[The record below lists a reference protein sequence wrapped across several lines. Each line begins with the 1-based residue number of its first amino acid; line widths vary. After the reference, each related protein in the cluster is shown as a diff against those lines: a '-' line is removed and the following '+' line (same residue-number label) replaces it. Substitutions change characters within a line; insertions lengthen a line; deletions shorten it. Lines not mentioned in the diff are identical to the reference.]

1 MPHNQFT
8 STAIGFT
15 QQAYQRRGELMIE
28 DWPLPMEL
36 PFCTSQEGSERTR
49 IAQLVGFRCK
59 RESHTE
65 LFVRAM
71 LRLLI
76 RTPAQKFRAV
86 TKPTTSEVV
95 VLDLNNQLWFQWLPF
110 S

>member
-8 STAIGFT
+8 STAISFT

-28 DWPLPMEL
+28 DSRLPMEL
-36 PFCTSQEGSERTR
+36 PFVLVRKGSERTR

-86 TKPTTSEVV
+86 TKAATREMV
-95 VLDLNNQLWFQWLPF
+95 VLDLNNQFWFQWLPVT
-110 S
+110 